1 MSTLRTLKKLIL
13 GETWLLPVGIAI
25 VVATTAL
32 LVRPLAGTAWH
43 RVGGLVLLAGV
54 LGVLAISVA
63 RGARRRASISPLAGG
78 PGRWWATWRSGL
90 RERS

>member
-32 LVRPLAGTAWH
+32 LVRPLTATAWH

-63 RGARRRASISPLAGG
+63 RGAR
-78 PGRWWATWRSGL
+78 GRVG
-90 RERS
+90 

>member
-32 LVRPLAGTAWH
+32 LVRPLAATAWH
-43 RVGGLVLLAGV
+43 RAGGLVLLAGV

-63 RGARRRASISPLAGG
+63 RGAR
-78 PGRWWATWRSGL
+78 GRVG
-90 RERS
+90 